1 MSKKKEMLRRCLDHY
16 INYLLAKQRENKKRG
31 FPGII
36 DEDIE
41 KKIEGLNALKVT
53 WNAPSE
59 DKKIDMKYYKLL
71 SDSLIIYR
79 QELLKSIDHTQGDVQ
94 GLKDPFLETEL
105 ELKLVEEVRQL
116 KAGKRKL
123 QEKVFEYSNACSNI
137 LTGLGQIQKLQK

>member
-41 KKIEGLNALKVT
+41 KKIEGLNALKLI

-79 QELLKSIDHTQGDVQ
+79 QELLKSIDLAQGDVQ

-105 ELKLVEEVRQL
+105 ELKLVEEVRRL
-116 KAGKRKL
+116 YNM
-123 QEKVFEYSNACSNI
+123 E
-137 LTGLGQIQKLQK
+137 